1 MIDHSETVDANH
13 DARRRLLEASIPIF
27 ADKGYEASSVRE
39 ICQRAETN
47 IASVNYYFRD
57 KENLYIEACKF
68 AHLSSS
74 DGGCNEL
81 QAVDESQLPI
91 VQLRQYIR
99 AMVLKMHTPADPHA
113 VALMMRELAN
123 PSAAGRE
130 VVTLFIQP
138 SADRLYAILKLM
150 VPNLDEHHL
159 LMIGFSVMGQVLFY
173 RQNRKVTEM
182 LFGPHGIGELTADMV
197 SEHITRFTLAALG
210 HATPIGGAL

>member
-1 MIDHSETVDANH
+1 
-13 DARRRLLEASIPIF
+13 
-27 ADKGYEASSVRE
+27 
-39 ICQRAETN
+39 
-47 IASVNYYFRD
+47 
-57 KENLYIEACKF
+57 
-68 AHLSSS
+68 
-74 DGGCNEL
+74 
-81 QAVDESQLPI
+81 
-91 VQLRQYIR
+91 
-99 AMVLKMHTPADPHA
+99 MVLKMHTPADPHA